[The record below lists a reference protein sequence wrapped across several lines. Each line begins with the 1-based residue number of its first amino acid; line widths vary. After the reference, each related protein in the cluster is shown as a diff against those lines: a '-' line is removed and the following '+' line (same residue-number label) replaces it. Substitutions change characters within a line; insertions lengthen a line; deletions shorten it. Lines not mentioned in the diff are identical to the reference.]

1 MSAPMVSANIGSFI
15 NAAHHN
21 TISAAAIHTSSV
33 ANNSLKIS
41 AIETTSHI
49 KPTSINPISTKS
61 INTDVGQN
69 STSQQHAYQ
78 PQTAQAT
85 ASQTAAADKTQSYK
99 IVGSDPLNSYNL
111 KSGPANLAGVLNNS
125 SVPAQASVTLAE
137 KSVSADVTTNISS
150 DAANTQ
156 QPVVRTIAATNDT
169 VVDPFAAESD
179 SQSAPQAS
187 NNQDETATQ
196 QVEQQ
201 IVKKQQQIEQA
212 QTKQIEQL
220 VQRDSEVKTHE
231 QAHAAVGGSLTQS
244 PSYQYEKGP
253 DGRRY
258 AVEGEVSI
266 DVSPVSGDPKAT
278 LSKMQKVYAA
288 AMAPVQPSMADIRV
302 AAQALQNMNEANK
315 QLIQDRQQDT
325 GSTLNNQTSAESGNI
340 FTRAQNQ
347 QPLTPAT
354 NSNNSIAPN
363 SSVLKIDTTHGID
376 NANINSS
383 SSKRPVSAAQDNEAL
398 VNNGLANNTATNNAV
413 TNNNSNAE
421 RDSNRQIQT
430 SLSSSERDQY
440 QSIEIYV

>member
-33 ANNSLKIS
+33 ANNSLKIT

-61 INTDVGQN
+61 INTGVGQN
-69 STSQQHAYQ
+69 FTSQQHAYQ

-85 ASQTAAADKTQSYK
+85 ASQTAATDKTQSYK

-137 KSVSADVTTNISS
+137 KSVSADVSTNISS

-156 QPVVRTIAATNDT
+156 QSVVRTIAATNDT
-169 VVDPFAAESD
+169 AADPFAAESD

-383 SSKRPVSAAQDNEAL
+383 SSKRPVSAAQGNEAL
-398 VNNGLANNTATNNAV
+398 VNNGLANNTVTNNAAI
-413 TNNNSNAE
+413 NNDSNDE

>member
-1 MSAPMVSANIGSFI
+1 VPV
-15 NAAHHN
+15 
-21 TISAAAIHTSSV
+21 
-33 ANNSLKIS
+33 
-41 AIETTSHI
+41 
-49 KPTSINPISTKS
+49 
-61 INTDVGQN
+61 
-69 STSQQHAYQ
+69 
-78 PQTAQAT
+78 QAG
-85 ASQTAAADKTQSYK
+85 
-99 IVGSDPLNSYNL
+99 I
-111 KSGPANLAGVLNNS
+111 
-125 SVPAQASVTLAE
+125 TLAE

-169 VVDPFAAESD
+169 VADPFAAESD

-187 NNQDETATQ
+187 NNQDETAKQ

-220 VQRDSEVKTHE
+220 VQRDTEVKTHE

-363 SSVLKIDTTHGID
+363 SSVLKIDAD

-383 SSKRPVSAAQDNEAL
+383 SSNRPVSAAQDNEAL
-398 VNNGLANNTATNNAV
+398 VNNGLANNTVTNNAV

-421 RDSNRQIQT
+421 RDSSRQIQT

>member
-1 MSAPMVSANIGSFI
+1 MVSANIGSFI

-33 ANNSLKIS
+33 ANNSLKIT

-61 INTDVGQN
+61 INTGVGQN
-69 STSQQHAYQ
+69 FTSQQHAYQ

-85 ASQTAAADKTQSYK
+85 ASQTAATDKTQSYK

-137 KSVSADVTTNISS
+137 KSVSADVSTNISS

-156 QPVVRTIAATNDT
+156 QSVVRTIAATNDT
-169 VVDPFAAESD
+169 AADPFAAESD

-325 GSTLNNQTSAESGNI
+325 GSTLNNKTSAESGNI

-383 SSKRPVSAAQDNEAL
+383 SSKRPVSAAQGNEAL
-398 VNNGLANNTATNNAV
+398 VNNGLANNTVTNNAAI
-413 TNNNSNAE
+413 NNDSNDE

>member
-1 MSAPMVSANIGSFI
+1 MVSANIGSFI

-99 IVGSDPLNSYNL
+99 IVGSDPLYSYNL

-156 QPVVRTIAATNDT
+156 QPVVRTIAATNDIAA
-169 VVDPFAAESD
+169 DPFAAETD

-220 VQRDSEVKTHE
+220 VQRDTEVKTHE

-383 SSKRPVSAAQDNEAL
+383 SSKRPVSAAQGNEAL
-398 VNNGLANNTATNNAV
+398 VNNGLANNTVTNNAAI
-413 TNNNSNAE
+413 NNNSNDE
-421 RDSNRQIQT
+421 LDSNRQIQT

>member
-1 MSAPMVSANIGSFI
+1 MVSANIGSFI

-61 INTDVGQN
+61 INTDTGVGQN

-125 SVPAQASVTLAE
+125 SVPAVTLAE

-169 VVDPFAAESD
+169 AADPFAAESD

-220 VQRDSEVKTHE
+220 VQRDTEVKTHE

-383 SSKRPVSAAQDNEAL
+383 SSNRPVSAAQGNEVL
-398 VNNGLANNTATNNAV
+398 VNNGLANNTVTNNAV

-421 RDSNRQIQT
+421 RDSNRQMQT

>member
-69 STSQQHAYQ
+69 FTSQQHAYQ

-125 SVPAQASVTLAE
+125 SVPAVTLAE

-169 VVDPFAAESD
+169 VADPFAAESD

-220 VQRDSEVKTHE
+220 VQRDTEVKTHE

-302 AAQALQNMNEANK
+302 AAQALQNMNEAHK

-383 SSKRPVSAAQDNEAL
+383 SSKRPVSAAQGNEAL
-398 VNNGLANNTATNNAV
+398 VNNGLANNTVTNNAAI
-413 TNNNSNAE
+413 NNNSNDE

>member
-1 MSAPMVSANIGSFI
+1 MVSANIGSFI

-49 KPTSINPISTKS
+49 KPTSINSISTKS
-61 INTDVGQN
+61 INTDTGVGQN
-69 STSQQHAYQ
+69 FTSQQHAYQ

-99 IVGSDPLNSYNL
+99 MVGSDPLNSYNL

-169 VVDPFAAESD
+169 VADPFAAESD

-220 VQRDSEVKTHE
+220 VQRDTEVKTHE

-363 SSVLKIDTTHGID
+363 SSVLKIDTTQTHGID

-383 SSKRPVSAAQDNEAL
+383 SSKRPVSAAQGNEAL
-398 VNNGLANNTATNNAV
+398 VNNGLANNTVTNNAAI
-413 TNNNSNAE
+413 NNNSNDE

>member
-1 MSAPMVSANIGSFI
+1 MVSANIGSFI

-33 ANNSLKIS
+33 ANNSLKIT

-61 INTDVGQN
+61 INTGVGQN
-69 STSQQHAYQ
+69 FTSQQHAYQ

-85 ASQTAAADKTQSYK
+85 ASQTAATDKTQSYK

-137 KSVSADVTTNISS
+137 KSVSADVSTNISS

-156 QPVVRTIAATNDT
+156 QSVVRTIAATNDT
-169 VVDPFAAESD
+169 AADPFAAESD

-383 SSKRPVSAAQDNEAL
+383 SSKRPVSAAQGNEAL
-398 VNNGLANNTATNNAV
+398 VNNGLANNTVTNNAAI
-413 TNNNSNAE
+413 NNDSNDE

>member
-1 MSAPMVSANIGSFI
+1 MVSANIGSII

-33 ANNSLKIS
+33 ANNSLKIT

-61 INTDVGQN
+61 INTGVGQN
-69 STSQQHAYQ
+69 FTSQQHAYQ

-85 ASQTAAADKTQSYK
+85 ASQTAATDKTQSYK

-137 KSVSADVTTNISS
+137 KSVSADVSTNISS

-169 VVDPFAAESD
+169 AADPFAAESD

-383 SSKRPVSAAQDNEAL
+383 SSKRPVSAAQGNEAL
-398 VNNGLANNTATNNAV
+398 VNNGLANNTVTNNAAI
-413 TNNNSNAE
+413 NNDSNDE

>member
-1 MSAPMVSANIGSFI
+1 MVSANIGSFI

>member
-1 MSAPMVSANIGSFI
+1 MVSANIGSFI

-61 INTDVGQN
+61 INTGTGVGQN
-69 STSQQHAYQ
+69 FTSQQHAYQ

-85 ASQTAAADKTQSYK
+85 ASQTAATDKTQSYK

-125 SVPAQASVTLAE
+125 SVPAEASVTLAE

-156 QPVVRTIAATNDT
+156 QPVVRTIAVTNDT
-169 VVDPFAAESD
+169 VADPFAAESD
-179 SQSAPQAS
+179 TQSAPQAS

-220 VQRDSEVKTHE
+220 VQRDTEVKTHE

-363 SSVLKIDTTHGID
+363 SSVLKIDAD
-376 NANINSS
+376 NANINSLS
-383 SSKRPVSAAQDNEAL
+383 SNRPVSAAQGNEAL

-421 RDSNRQIQT
+421 RDSSRQIQT
-430 SLSSSERDQY
+430 SLSSSEREQY

>member
-1 MSAPMVSANIGSFI
+1 MVSANIGSII

-33 ANNSLKIS
+33 ANNSLKIT

-61 INTDVGQN
+61 INTGVGQN
-69 STSQQHAYQ
+69 FTSQQHAYQ

-85 ASQTAAADKTQSYK
+85 ASQTAATDKTQSYK

-137 KSVSADVTTNISS
+137 KSVSADVSTNISS

-169 VVDPFAAESD
+169 AADPFAAESD

-325 GSTLNNQTSAESGNI
+325 GSTLNNKTSAESGNI

-383 SSKRPVSAAQDNEAL
+383 SSKRPVSAAQGNEAL
-398 VNNGLANNTATNNAV
+398 VNNGLANNTVTNNAAI
-413 TNNNSNAE
+413 NNDSNDE